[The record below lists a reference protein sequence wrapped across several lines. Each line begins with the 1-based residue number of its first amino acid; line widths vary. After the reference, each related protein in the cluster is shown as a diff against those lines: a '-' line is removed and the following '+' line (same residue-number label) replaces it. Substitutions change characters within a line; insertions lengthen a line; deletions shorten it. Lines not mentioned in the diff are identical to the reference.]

1 MTTLDQTIR
10 FTGAQTA
17 IKCPFPLRII
27 KSKDEATGNEITILT
42 NIFDRTAYHIAR
54 LYRARWNIEIF
65 FKTIKQNLRIKK
77 FYGKTENAVKT
88 QIWIALII
96 YLLYLKL
103 RQMSRNAA
111 KNFTHFVCELS
122 VCLFQRKDLF
132 GWFAGIPPGKPPA
145 VNCLQPELDLSR
157 MFFKNDLIY
166 LFLFTL
172 IIFIISLP
180 IKNKIKYTEA
190 SWIVFDFIILFLGI
204 SFYIGLSLYTNF
216 RLLKFYRFY
225 SILFIQSFL
234 VYPIIFILKKIS
246 LKCSKT

>member
-1 MTTLDQTIR
+1 M
-10 FTGAQTA
+10 
-17 IKCPFPLRII
+17 KP
-27 KSKDEATGNEITILT
+27 
-42 NIFDRTAYHIAR
+42 
-54 LYRARWNIEIF
+54 
-65 FKTIKQNLRIKK
+65 
-77 FYGKTENAVKT
+77 

-111 KNFTHFVCELS
+111 RNFTHFVCELS

-132 GWFAGIPPGKPPA
+132 GWFAGIPPEKPPA

-166 LFLFTL
+166 LFFFAL
-172 IIFIISLP
+172 IIFIVSLP
-180 IKNKIKYTEA
+180 IKNKIKYTKT
-190 SWIVFDFIILFLGI
+190 SCIVFDFIILFLGI

-246 LKCSKT
+246 LKCSKI